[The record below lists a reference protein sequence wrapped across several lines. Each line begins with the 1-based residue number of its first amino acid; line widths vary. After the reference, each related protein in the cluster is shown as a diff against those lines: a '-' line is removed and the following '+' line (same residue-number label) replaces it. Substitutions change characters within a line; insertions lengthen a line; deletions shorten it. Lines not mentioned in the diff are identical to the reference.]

1 MKIKGDTIKD
11 NKRLLSGRLY
21 RIDISRT
28 AYRLF
33 DIKHPRAVPPVFIVY
48 DQCQDIRPFTAM
60 ILYKGRFVFVSI
72 DSVLTVVN
80 MKIDMKSDHNLSGR
94 V

>member
-1 MKIKGDTIKD
+1 MHELTV
-11 NKRLLSGRLY
+11 Y
-21 RIDISRT
+21 QMTYDIFP

-80 MKIDMKSDHNLSGR
+80 MKIGT
-94 V
+94 